1 MPRIPIDIN
10 KATITS
16 SIAEVEDSPFLSS
29 HTSDGRQMMA
39 IKIDRNKGF
48 KIGAAN
54 FMPAIIIQIAANEI
68 RMEGCLPGI
77 SYIFKMWLES
87 CMYICYEV
95 YFG

>member
-1 MPRIPIDIN
+1 MDIN

-29 HTSDGRQMMA
+29 HASGGRQMMA

-48 KIGAAN
+48 KIGTAN

-87 CMYICYEV
+87 CRWLYCQI
-95 YFG
+95 YFS